1 MFRASRLTLICLL
14 AAIPLAAVAQPS
26 AVPRLTVPRDLE
38 FDSLESRAADQQRA
52 LAGSK
57 VRHDFRFTDRA
68 PETGITFQ
76 HEIVDDVGRDYIMV
90 HYDHGN
96 GVATADVDGDGLLDL
111 YFLTQLGENQLWR
124 NLGGGRFENIT
135 AKAGVGLGDRI
146 SVTGSFADVDNDG
159 DPDLYVTTVKMGN
172 VLFRN
177 EGGGRF
183 TDVTATSGLGYT
195 GHSSG
200 AVFFDYDRD
209 GQLDLFLTNVGVYT
223 TDKRGRGGYFVGV
236 DQAFGGHLLPER
248 TETSILFRGEG
259 GGRFR
264 DVSRSTGLVD
274 GSWSGDASFADLDR
288 DGFPDLYVVNMQ
300 GDDHFYRNEGGKRF
314 VDQTQKLFPKTP
326 WGTMGIK
333 FFDFNNDDRLDLLL
347 TDMHSDM
354 TESIGPEREKLKS
367 RMQWSDET
375 LQGGADNIFGNAFFV
390 QQADGSFAEQSDALG
405 LENYWPWG
413 VSVADVNADGFED
426 VFITASM
433 NYPFRYGINSLLL
446 NDAGRRFLDSE
457 LVVGVEPRRDDAV
470 TTPWMLL
477 DCAGEDREHQ
487 HCSGRQGKVQ
497 VMATLG
503 SRSSVILDMD
513 QDGDLDIVTSDF
525 NSAPQVLV
533 SDLADQKKIRFLK
546 IALEGR
552 KSNRD
557 GFGARVQVVLE
568 DRTLTQVYDGKSGY
582 LTQSS
587 MPLYFG
593 LGEAGKVLRV
603 EVLWPSGTRQSIL
616 SGIPS
621 NGLLTISE
629 TPNPNVG

>member
-1 MFRASRLTLICLL
+1 MFRALRPTLACLL
-14 AAIPLAAVAQPS
+14 ASLSAAALAQPT
-26 AVPRLTVPRDLE
+26 ATPRLTVPRDLVV
-38 FDSLESRAADQQRA
+38 DSLERRAADQRRA
-52 LAGSK
+52 LASSQ
-57 VRHDFRFTDRA
+57 VRHDFRFVDQL
-68 PETGITFQ
+68 PETGITFR

-96 GVATADVDGDGLLDL
+96 GVATADVDGDGRLDL
-111 YFLTQLGENQLWR
+111 YFMTQLGENQLWR
-124 NLGGGRFENIT
+124 NLGGGRFDDIT
-135 AKAGVGLGDRI
+135 KKAGVGLGDRV
-146 SVTGSFADVDNDG
+146 SVTGSFGDVDNDG

-177 EGGGRF
+177 DGGGRF
-183 TDVTATSGLGYT
+183 TDITAASGLGYV

-200 AVFFDYDRD
+200 AVFFDYDND
-209 GQLDLFLTNVGVYT
+209 GHLDLFLTNVGVYT
-223 TDKRGRGGYFVGV
+223 TDRRGRGGYFVGV
-236 DQAFGGHLLPER
+236 HQAFGGHLMPDR
-248 TETSILFRGEG
+248 TEASILYQGKG
-259 GGRFR
+259 DGTFR

-274 GSWSGDASFADLDR
+274 TSWSGDASFADLDR
-288 DGFPDLYVVNMQ
+288 DGFLDLYVVNMQ
-300 GDDHFYRNEGGKRF
+300 GDDHFYRNEGGRRF
-314 VDQTQKLFPKTP
+314 VEQTSKLFPETP

-333 FFDFNNDDRLDLLL
+333 FFDFDNDDRLDLLL

-390 QQADGSFAEQSDALG
+390 QQDDGSFVERSDALG

-426 VFITASM
+426 VLITASM

-446 NDAGRRFLDSE
+446 NDGGRRFLDSE
-457 LVVGVEPRRDDAV
+457 LVVGVEPRRDNAL

-477 DCAGEDREHQ
+477 DCAGPDREHQ
-487 HCSGRQGKVQ
+487 HCRGRRGKVQ

-503 SRSSVILDMD
+503 SRSSVIFDLD

-525 NSAPQVLV
+525 NSEPQVLF
-533 SDLADQKKIRFLK
+533 SNLADQHEIRFLK

-552 KSNRD
+552 QSNRD
-557 GFGARVQVVLE
+557 GLGARVRVVLD

-582 LTQSS
+582 LSQSS

-593 LGEAGKVLRV
+593 LGAGKVQRI
-603 EVLWPSGTRQSIL
+603 EVIWPSGTRQTIRK
-616 SGIPS
+616 GIPL

-629 TPNPNVG
+629 TASPDVG